1 MNLAS
6 VARTCLHLLSSNQAA
21 AVRGRRTY
29 TTMTF
34 RRVFLV
40 SVFVGAFAYLISFST
55 FHSPFG
61 RVAPSSL
68 TLTEAHAA
76 PAYNAAELNNIA
88 VYKRVVPSVVNI
100 TAGTLTLDF
109 FYGLVPQED
118 QGSGFILDRQGH
130 ILTNYHVVANARK
143 IEVQTHDKHRY
154 DAQLIGSDRL
164 HDLALLQI
172 NASNLT
178 PAVLASSHDL
188 QVGQQVFAIGNP
200 FGLSGTMTAGIIS
213 AIRSVRGPQGAPI
226 ENAIQTD
233 AAINPGNSGG
243 PLLNSQGEVIGIN
256 SMIAQNGAEQNAGIG
271 FAIPIDT
278 AKAVLNDFL
287 KYGHARRPSL
297 GVRTLAIGP
306 DLAQQM
312 GLPAEYGVLI
322 ESVVPGGA
330 ADRAGL
336 RGGNQTAYL
345 GNEPISIGGDLI
357 VAIDGQQVTNS
368 QDLAEIMDEHQPG
381 DAITVTFYRGR
392 RKMTTRVTLG
402 EAHETTV

>member
-1 MNLAS
+1 
-6 VARTCLHLLSSNQAA
+6 
-21 AVRGRRTY
+21 
-29 TTMTF
+29 MTF

-40 SVFVGAFAYLISFST
+40 SVFVGAFAYLISFSS
-55 FHSPFG
+55 FHNPFG
-61 RVAPSSL
+61 HAPSSL

-76 PAYNAAELNNIA
+76 PAYNPAELNNIA

-118 QGSGFILDRQGH
+118 QGSGFILDKQGH

-143 IEVQTHDKHRY
+143 IDVQTHDKHRY
-154 DAQLIGSDRL
+154 TAQLIGSDRL

-172 NASNLT
+172 NAPNLT

-188 QVGQQVFAIGNP
+188 QVGQQVLAIGNP

-243 PLLNSQGEVIGIN
+243 PLLNSEGEVIGIN

-278 AKAVLNDFL
+278 AKAVLNDIQ

-297 GVRTLAIGP
+297 GIRTLAVGP

-312 GLPAEYGVLI
+312 GLPAEYGILI
-322 ESVVPGGA
+322 ESVLPGGA

-336 RGGNQTAYL
+336 HGGNQTAYL
-345 GNEPISIGGDLI
+345 GNEQISIGGDLI
-357 VAIDGQQVTNS
+357 VGIDGQQITNS

-381 DAITVTFYRGR
+381 DTITVTFYRGR
-392 RKMTTRVTLG
+392 RKMTARVTLG
-402 EAHETTV
+402 EAQEATV